1 MRGKYEVKAK
11 GENDMSYVLKTN
23 QLTKVFEGKEVIS
36 GVNMHVKK
44 GEIYGFLG
52 PNGAGKTTI
61 MKMITNLIKPTS
73 GDIEIFGEKL
83 TDTSYDVLKRM
94 GTIIEYPIFYDKLT
108 AKENLYLHCEYMGYY
123 DKKEI
128 EHALDLVNLHNVENK
143 KVKDFSL
150 GMKQRLGIAR
160 AILTKPELL
169 ILDEPINGLDPIGI
183 RELRDLFKMLCKEY
197 GITLL
202 VSSHILGEM
211 EQMAD
216 TIGVIQN
223 GKLIKEVSMKSI
235 NGKQTEY
242 IEIQVQDVKRAAY
255 VLENKLRITNYKIM
269 SESMIRVYEVT
280 ATQQAI
286 SKALIMNDVE
296 IESINKKHSSLE
308 EYFLNLVNGEGIHA

>member
-1 MRGKYEVKAK
+1 MTYI
-11 GENDMSYVLKTN
+11 LKTN

-36 GVNMHVKK
+36 SVNMHVKR

-83 TDTSYDVLKRM
+83 TDTSYEVLKRM
-94 GTIIEYPIFYDKLT
+94 GTIIEYPVFYEKLT
-108 AKENLYLHCEYMGYY
+108 AKENLELHCEYMGYY
-123 DKKEI
+123 DKNAI
-128 EHALDLVNLHNVENK
+128 DHALNLVKLHGIDNK

-160 AILTKPELL
+160 AIMTKPELL

-183 RELRDLFKMLCKEY
+183 KELRDLFKMLCKEY

-242 IEIQVQDVKRAAY
+242 IEITVLDVKRAAY
-255 VLENKLRITNYKIM
+255 ILEDKLGIKNYKIM
-269 SESMIRVYEVT
+269 SGNMIRVYELKV
-280 ATQQAI
+280 TQQAI
-286 SKALIMNDVE
+286 SKALIMNDIE

-308 EYFLNLVNGEGIHA
+308 EYFLNVMDGEGIHA

>member
-1 MRGKYEVKAK
+1 
-11 GENDMSYVLKTN
+11 MSYILKTN
-23 QLTKVFEGKEVIS
+23 GLTKVFEGKEVVS
-36 GVNMHVKK
+36 EVNMHVKK

-61 MKMITNLIKPTS
+61 MKMLTNLIKPTS

-83 TDTSYDVLKRM
+83 TNTSYDVLKRM

-123 DKKEI
+123 DKKGI
-128 EHALDLVNLHNVENK
+128 QHALDLVKLYNVEDK

-242 IEIQVQDVKRAAY
+242 IEISIPDVKRAAY
-255 VLENKLRITNYKIM
+255 VLENKLDITNYKIM
-269 SESMIRVYEVT
+269 SESTIRVYEMSV
-280 ATQQAI
+280 TQQII
-286 SKALIMNDVE
+286 SKTLIMNDVE

-308 EYFLNLVNGEGIHA
+308 EYFLNVVNGEGIRA